1 MVLEKFRDSLVDLDI
16 NQNLSELIESE
27 KKYLIN
33 LFAIKEKFDERLD
46 LLGSTWLKL
55 KDKELYENLSMAN
68 ESLFTEFYQK
78 YCGNKFPIGIMK
90 EGLITQIMED
100 FDWDIDK
107 SIFDDFVFVDEYVR
121 LNLWRLIFD
130 NIWKED
136 ILIMLDSSI
145 WENRNVLKLLKH
157 LIWNFFDTK
166 KEDIYNYI
174 NESQDENFE
183 YLKSLDVDKENLLND
198 FCDSYIE
205 FVYEAAMNWLK
216 DNSHADFE
224 TLVKILDVVLLLFF
238 ERKKIS
244 QGFSIFCEKIKEKK
258 LNDLET
264 NKKVWLRNH
273 GWLFNTTLS
282 IFQSFWKS
290 WKFDYA
296 GIDID
301 EVESEAYRS
310 LFVFLHRILKELNL
324 NELVKFSESLHSYDE
339 DRIIDNA
346 EQIFERYRK
355 QIFLYWKQYYLSE
368 LNKLLFQQDIFDIP
382 SEKEDSFLQEMYEKY
397 PKAKK
402 HIWNIWVQK
411 KKQLKLDF
419 VKNQNKLL
427 ENMINVIVKDNS
439 EFFWELNL
447 QDLFLF
453 AQFSKYFFDEE
464 KLMMSEEFR
473 KFYFEFIE
481 SKIKESHFKF
491 VEKEERK
498 QQNDIL
504 DILKPEDIEEE
515 KQNTT
520 QKSCVPKKK
529 QLPKWMFSQIVE
541 YLNWKLNKKDLDD
554 LERSLRNC
562 WWKYK
567 VKWFKKFWLDS
578 WFFSILDQY
587 WFECEDE
594 IVIETNDNLDNDAWL
609 SVWLDII
616 DGDKGSADLIDSPEI
631 SQLKEIIQ
639 KIDETEDIN
648 LKVDY
653 YIESFKIF
661 YDFKDEEYIKA
672 QILDSIKHDER
683 ILKWIESI
691 FYRILN
697 GQREIIR
704 KMDRS
709 WKKYF
714 RFDVAYNTWYRVVL
728 NGQKWKSR
736 KIIIDFVDHDTYED
750 RIPSY
755 YCRY

>member
-1 MVLEKFRDSLVDLDI
+1 MYFH
-16 NQNLSELIESE
+16 
-27 KKYLIN
+27 
-33 LFAIKEKFDERLD
+33 
-46 LLGSTWLKL
+46 GS
-55 KDKELYENLSMAN
+55 
-68 ESLFTEFYQK
+68 
-78 YCGNKFPIGIMK
+78 
-90 EGLITQIMED
+90 
-100 FDWDIDK
+100 
-107 SIFDDFVFVDEYVR
+107 
-121 LNLWRLIFD
+121 
-130 NIWKED
+130 
-136 ILIMLDSSI
+136 
-145 WENRNVLKLLKH
+145 
-157 LIWNFFDTK
+157 
-166 KEDIYNYI
+166 
-174 NESQDENFE
+174 
-183 YLKSLDVDKENLLND
+183 
-198 FCDSYIE
+198 
-205 FVYEAAMNWLK
+205 AAMNWLK
-216 DNSHADFE
+216 DNVHADFE
-224 TLVKILDVVLLLFF
+224 TLVKIIDVVLLLFF
-238 ERKKIS
+238 ERKKIL

-258 LNDLET
+258 LNGLET

-290 WKFDYA
+290 WKFDYDR
-296 GIDID
+296 IDID
-301 EVESEAYRS
+301 EVEKEAYRS

-339 DRIIDNA
+339 NRIIDNA

-427 ENMINVIVKDNS
+427 ENMINGIVKDNS

-504 DILKPEDIEEE
+504 DILKPENIEEE

-578 WFFSILDQY
+578 WFFSILDKY

-616 DGDKGSADLIDSPEI
+616 DGDKGFADLIDSPEI